1 MPRELDNWLEHY
13 MALTENTES
22 PPNYHLWSGI
32 TAISS
37 ALQRKCFCNWG
48 SRGYVYPNLYIVL
61 VGPPGGRKGTA
72 MRVAKNMISELKLF
86 LGSDSLGSV
95 QALYNEI
102 TKAEANYLTAKGVT
116 QIHRSLSIWSEEFQ
130 VFISERNPDLI
141 SAVTDLFDCPDSWHY
156 TALKSG
162 IKDLSN
168 CFITIIGAITPSLL
182 QNKLSSDAVGG
193 GLISRIIFVVGHG
206 RYKAIAFPMLTKEE
220 EEQEKKL
227 AQDIQ
232 NIANMKG
239 PFKFHS
245 NFYEVYS
252 NWYEADSRSGV
263 SSEQFVGYNA
273 RRSLHLNKLCMIFSA
288 SESNEMIITKEHF
301 ERSLAV
307 LEYTEAQMAKAF
319 HGFGGGYHAAK
330 MAEIF
335 QWIEEQ
341 ESFSWQ
347 DLIKKFYLLAMQGEL
362 QDFMDTAE
370 KIKLVKKTMTPTTS
384 FYEVIK
390 KKEIGG
396 AGHDYLNKT
405 LFRKMKEKPRY

>member
-48 SRGYVYPNLYIVL
+48 MRGYIYPNLYVVL

-72 MRVAKNMISELKLF
+72 MKWAKSMIQNLKLF
-86 LGSDSLGSV
+86 FGSDSLGSI
-95 QALYNEI
+95 QALYDEI
-102 TKAEANYLTAKGVT
+102 SKAEANYLNAKGVVQT
-116 QIHRSLSIWSEEFQ
+116 HRSLSVWSEEFQ

-141 SAVTDLFDCPDSWHY
+141 TSITDLFDCPNSWHY

-162 IKDLSN
+162 VKDLSN

-206 RYKAIAFPMLTKEE
+206 RYKAIALPMLTKEE
-220 EEQEKKL
+220 ELEREKL
-227 AQDIQ
+227 ENDLQ
-232 NIANMKG
+232 NIANLKG
-239 PFKFHS
+239 PFKMQSDFLNS
-245 NFYEVYS
+245 YAK
-252 NWYEADSRSGV
+252 WYESDDRSGV

-273 RRSLHLNKLCMIFSA
+273 RRALHLNKLCMIMSA
-288 SESNEMIITKEHF
+288 SETDNMIITKEHF

-319 HGFGGGYHAAK
+319 HGFGGGFHAAK

-335 QWIEEQ
+335 QWVEQ
-341 ESFSWQ
+341 QERFSWQ
-347 DLIKKFYLLAMQGEL
+347 DLIKQFYLLAMPNEL
-362 QDFMDTAE
+362 TDFMDIAV
-370 KIKLVKKTMTPTTS
+370 KIKLIKKTVTPTTIM
-384 FYEVIK
+384 FDVRK
-390 KKEIGG
+390 KKETN
-396 AGHDYLNKT
+396 AGHDYLNET
-405 LFRKMKEKPRY
+405 LFSKMKEKPKY

>member
-48 SRGYVYPNLYIVL
+48 MRGYIYPNLYVVL

-72 MRVAKNMISELKLF
+72 MKWAKGMVQKLKLF

-102 TKAEANYLTAKGVT
+102 ATAEANYLNAKGVT
-116 QIHRSLSIWSEEFQ
+116 QVHRSISIWSEEFQ

-141 SAVTDLFDCPDSWHY
+141 TSITDLFDCPNSWHY

-182 QNKLSSDAVGG
+182 QNKLSADAVGG

-206 RYKAIAFPMLTKEE
+206 RYKAIALPMLTLEE
-220 EEQEKKL
+220 EAQKKRL
-227 AQDIQ
+227 EHDLQ

-239 PFKFHS
+239 PFKLQSDFL
-245 NFYEVYS
+245 NTYAK
-252 NWYEADSRSGV
+252 WYESDARSGV

-273 RRSLHLNKLCMIFSA
+273 RRALHLNKLCMIFSA
-288 SESNEMIITKEHF
+288 AESDEMIITKEHF
-301 ERSLAV
+301 ERGLAV

-335 QWIEEQ
+335 QWIEER
-341 ESFSWQ
+341 ERFSWQ
-347 DLIKKFYLLAMQGEL
+347 ELMKKFYLLAMPAEL
-362 QDFMDTAE
+362 TDFIDTAE
-370 KIKLVKKTMTPTTS
+370 KIKLVKKTLTATTIM
-384 FYEVIK
+384 YDVIK
-390 KKEIGG
+390 KKEIRGG
-396 AGHDYLNKT
+396 SDYLNKT
-405 LFRKMKEKPRY
+405 LFRRMKEKPRY